1 VLPVPAAFFELIV
14 YVFEPVAGGV
24 TEKLLPVQAVLVVI
38 PGPETLTVV
47 PVSQFHVS
55 WMLWPNVIAPGVA
68 LIVGLGTVTA
78 AVTVTVAVAVAV
90 PPEPVAVSV
99 YVIVAVGLSVTVPL
113 KLPLGTGLFT
123 VPVAVSAHDVLLVQ
137 L

>member
-1 VLPVPAAFFELIV
+1 VPV
-14 YVFEPVAGGV
+14 GV
-24 TEKLLPVQAVLVVI
+24 TETLFPVQAVLVVI

-47 PVSQFHVS
+47 PVSQFQLN
-55 WMLWPNVIAPGVA
+55 WMLWPDVMVPGVT

-99 YVIVAVGLSVTVPL
+99 
-113 KLPLGTGLFT
+113 
-123 VPVAVSAHDVLLVQ
+123 
-137 L
+137 